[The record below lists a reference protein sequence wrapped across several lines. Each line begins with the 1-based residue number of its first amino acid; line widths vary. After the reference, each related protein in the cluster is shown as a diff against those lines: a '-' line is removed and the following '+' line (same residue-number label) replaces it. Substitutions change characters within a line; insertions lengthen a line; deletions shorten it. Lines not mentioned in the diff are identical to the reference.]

1 MSEHNPVLNTL
12 EIFLIKRKFTEFDFI
27 RFEVSPYQPEKA
39 SNMERCVNQCV
50 QWLIEDV
57 KNDRS
62 ARQVRKTIIRGFLQ
76 FNRKDYNE
84 EERKLIAF
92 YLDDLSSF
100 FDADIDFIYFY
111 FTLNLFNAIW
121 LSIVSRFVATPKPI
135 MDRFIKTCTKC
146 ESKLV
151 TFTFQKVPDDSEKLY
166 SIVKCK
172 ICGEYNLL
180 EVVTGFKEI
189 RHVNYNIEEQYS
201 KQDFTLEQANIRLEQ
216 IKNFR

>member
-1 MSEHNPVLNTL
+1 
-12 EIFLIKRKFTEFDFI
+12 
-27 RFEVSPYQPEKA
+27 
-39 SNMERCVNQCV
+39 MESCVNQCV

-57 KNDRS
+57 KNNRS

-100 FDADIDFIYFY
+100 FGADIDFIYFY

-121 LSIVSRFVATPKPI
+121 LSIVTRFVATPKPI
-135 MDRFIKTCTKC
+135 MDRFINICTKC
-146 ESKLV
+146 GSKLV
-151 TFTFQKVPDDSEKLY
+151 TFTFQKVPDNSEKLY

-172 ICGEYNLL
+172 ICGEYNLI
-180 EVVTGFKEI
+180 EVVTGLKEI
-189 RHVNYNIEEQYS
+189 QHIYYDIEEQYS
-201 KQDFTLEQANIRLEQ
+201 KQDLTLEQANRRLEQ

>member
-1 MSEHNPVLNTL
+1 MSENTPVLDQL
-12 EIFLIKRKFTEFDFI
+12 EIFLTKRKFTEFDFI
-27 RFEVSPYQPEKA
+27 RFEITPYQPEKA
-39 SNMERCVNQCV
+39 SYMESCVNQCV
-50 QWLIEDV
+50 QQLIEDV
-57 KNDRS
+57 KNNRS
-62 ARQVRKTIIRGFLQ
+62 ARQVRKTIIMGFLQ

-100 FDADIDFIYFY
+100 FGADIDFIYYY

-121 LSIVSRFVATPKPI
+121 LSIVSRFVAAPKPI
-135 MDRFIKTCTKC
+135 MDRFIHTCTKC
-146 ESKLV
+146 GSKLG
-151 TFTFQKVPDDSEKLY
+151 TFTFQKVPEDSEKLY

-172 ICGEYNLL
+172 ICGEYNLI
-180 EVVTGFKEI
+180 EVVTGLKEI
-189 RHVNYNIEEQYS
+189 RHINYDIEEQYS

>member
-1 MSEHNPVLNTL
+1 MSENIPVLDKL

-27 RFEVSPYQPEKA
+27 RFEITPYQPEKA
-39 SNMERCVNQCV
+39 SNMESCINQCV
-50 QWLIEDV
+50 QRLIEDV
-57 KNDRS
+57 KNNRS
-62 ARQVRKTIIRGFLQ
+62 ARQVRKTIVKGFLQ
-76 FNRKDYNE
+76 FNRKDYNK

-92 YLDDLSSF
+92 YLDDLSNF

-121 LSIVSRFVATPKPI
+121 LSIVSRFAAAPKQI
-135 MDRFIKTCTKC
+135 MERFINTCTKC

-172 ICGEYNLL
+172 ICGEYNLI
-180 EVVTGFKEI
+180 EVVTGLKEI
-189 RHVNYNIEEQYS
+189 RHVNYDIEEQYS
-201 KQDFTLEQANIRLEQ
+201 KQDFTLEQAKIRHEQ

>member
-1 MSEHNPVLNTL
+1 MSENNPVLNKL
-12 EIFLIKRKFTEFDFI
+12 EIFLSKKKFAEFDFI
-27 RFEVSPYQPEKA
+27 RFEITPYQPEKA
-39 SNMERCVNQCV
+39 SYMEGCVNQCV

-57 KNDRS
+57 KNNRS
-62 ARQVRKTIIRGFLQ
+62 ARQVRKTIIKGFLQ
-76 FNRKDYNE
+76 FNKKDYNE

-111 FTLNLFNAIW
+111 FTTNLFNAIW
-121 LSIVSRFVATPKPI
+121 LSIVSRFVAAPKPI
-135 MDRFIKTCTKC
+135 MDRFINTCTKC

-172 ICGEYNLL
+172 ICGEYNIK
-180 EVVTGFKEI
+180 EVVTGLKEI
-189 RHVNYNIEEQYS
+189 RHVNYDIEEQYS